1 MRNEGRQQDLNTP
14 LTSASASANLQQ
26 GATQGPLRDKKQ
38 FFASGPAKVERVAEP
53 SSRKSTG
60 PRTPQGK
67 QRSKYNALKHGL
79 LSKAVLLEGESPV
92 EYLSLLNGLRD
103 DFQPQ
108 GKLESVLV
116 ENLAALL
123 WRTRRLFH
131 AENAEVSEKME
142 FTGAEFIAKRHVEAW
157 DFSRSAITSDG
168 LLRNSNN
175 PLVVREAKEVLDMF
189 RENFIQYGFR
199 EDSRLLKKLYG
210 QDQDKGIPYGLRF
223 LYEVYATINGAAG
236 KSGDATSEDKL
247 KAIMLAFIE
256 AEIKRLTKI
265 EKVLEAID
273 RRRIEYKTSAAVIP
287 GQEALDRLVRYE
299 VHLSRE
305 IDRILNRLERL
316 QRMRKGQPLPLQLDV
331 KIS

>member
-1 MRNEGRQQDLNTP
+1 
-14 LTSASASANLQQ
+14 
-26 GATQGPLRDKKQ
+26 LRDEKE
-38 FFASGPAKVERVAEP
+38 FFASGPAKLEQVVEP

-79 LSKAVLLEGESPV
+79 LSKTVLLEGESRV
-92 EYLSLLNGLRD
+92 EYLLLLNGLRD

-116 ENLAALL
+116 ENLAAQL
-123 WRTRRLFH
+123 WRTRRRFQ

-142 FTGAEFIAKRHVEAW
+142 LTGAEFIAKRHVEAW

-168 LLRNSNN
+168 LLKNSNN
-175 PLVVREAKEVLDMF
+175 PLVVREAKEMLDMF
-189 RENFIQYGFR
+189 RESFIQCGFR
-199 EDSRLLKKLYG
+199 EDSRILKKLYG
-210 QDQDKGIPYGLRF
+210 QDQDKGIPYGLR
-223 LYEVYATINGAAG
+223 LVYDVYATLAKLGE
-236 KSGDATSEDKL
+236 KSGDTSNEDKL
-247 KAIMLAFIE
+247 KTIMVTLID
-256 AEIKRLTKI
+256 AEIKRLTKM

-273 RRRIEYKTSAAVIP
+273 RRRMDYKSLAAVIP
-287 GQEALDRLVRYE
+287 GQEASDRLLRYE
-299 VHLSRE
+299 THVSRE

-316 QRMRKGQPLPLQLDV
+316 QRIRKGQPLPPQVDV